1 MKIKN
6 TFAIGCLVQFY
17 EIEMIPD
24 YIESVKQA
32 LKHYSDD
39 ELIVDFTFN
48 INQMLEKIDESQI
61 SVETLV
67 NKFTDL
73 MDELESYGNYGI
85 NYRINEDFI
94 AIADYRRWFNDEYCK
109 KVDVLVW
116 GESDMLVPKQMF
128 TILNNLHQMSLQN
141 NNPKYLSFFGT

>member
-1 MKIKN
+1 MKTK
-6 TFAIGCLVQFY
+6 FAIGCLVQFY

-24 YIESVKQA
+24 YIESLKQA

-48 INQMLEKIDESQI
+48 INQMLVKIDESQI

-73 MDELESYGNYGI
+73 MDELESG
-85 NYRINEDFI
+85 
-94 AIADYRRWFNDEYCK
+94 
-109 KVDVLVW
+109 VV
-116 GESDMLVPKQMF
+116 
-128 TILNNLHQMSLQN
+128 
-141 NNPKYLSFFGT
+141 